1 MNSRSI
7 VLRLAGGLGNQL
19 FQYAAFKQLCRIKSN
34 YSKYIFTK
42 HLKNYKTKREFML
55 KEIIDIDEIIDFE
68 LPFYYEFILKFRI
81 NKLVGFFKWYINKNN
96 FDEKLK
102 NNLLVVDDYFQ
113 NVNLIKNGMLMVLNK
128 LQKISYENKRV
139 NSLYSEINSKH
150 ENLICLHFRAGDYL
164 LDENE
169 FFIQTYDYYKQ
180 CIKELD
186 LLNPTLVVFGDTYL
200 LNEFQFNKLIISSE
214 FKLNDWEEFLL
225 MSKFNRIIISNST
238 YSFWSSIINFKNK
251 LIFAPMKWSKNTL
264 INDIWVNN
272 LLKFNCIIK

>member
-1 MNSRSI
+1 MNSKSI
-7 VLRLAGGLGNQL
+7 ILRLAGGLGNQL
-19 FQYAAFKQLCRIKSN
+19 FQYAAFKQLCKINSN

-42 HLKNYKTKREFML
+42 HLKNYKAKREFML
-55 KEIIDIDEIIDFE
+55 QEIIDNDEIIDFK

-81 NKLVGFFKWYINKNN
+81 NKLVGFFKWYVNKNN

-113 NVNLIKNGMLMVLNK
+113 NVSLIKNGMLMVLNK
-128 LQKISYENKRV
+128 LQKISYENTRV

-186 LLNPTLVVFGDTYL
+186 LLNPTLIVFGDTYL
-200 LNEFQFNKLIISSE
+200 LNEFQFNKLIISNE

-264 INDIWVNN
+264 TNDVWLNN